1 MWFLHL
7 NVRRWITTMSRR
19 LEGCICHLVR
29 VGVGEERHP
38 PTNPSVIYRADDR
51 VKPTFS
57 MPLTLVSL
65 LHGS

>member
-1 MWFLHL
+1 MWLLHL
-7 NVRRWITTMSRR
+7 NIRHWISIKSRR

-38 PTNPSVIYRADDR
+38 PANPSVIYHADGR
-51 VKPTFS
+51 IEHTFS

-65 LHGS
+65 LHGP